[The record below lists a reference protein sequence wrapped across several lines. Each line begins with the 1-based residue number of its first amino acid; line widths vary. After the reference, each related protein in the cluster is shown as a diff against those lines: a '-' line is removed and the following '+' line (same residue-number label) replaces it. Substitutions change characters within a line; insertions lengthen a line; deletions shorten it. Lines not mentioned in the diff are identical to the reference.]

1 MPFSNEVAERLLF
14 LCVLFYKVC
23 LQRIAFEVTK
33 LIHGEEET
41 IKAQET
47 ARNLFK
53 NKHICTE
60 NMPTETVTLGEQVH
74 ILDLLASLSII
85 KSKSEARRLIEQGGI
100 EIQNEKKVNV
110 NEILDL
116 RNGEELLVKKGK
128 KTFVKILVK

>member
-1 MPFSNEVAERLLF
+1 MYGKYA
-14 LCVLFYKVC
+14 
-23 LQRIAFEVTK
+23 
-33 LIHGEEET
+33 
-41 IKAQET
+41 
-47 ARNLFK
+47 
-53 NKHICTE
+53 
-60 NMPTETVTLGEQVH
+60 TETVNLGGQVH

>member
-1 MPFSNEVAERLLF
+1 
-14 LCVLFYKVC
+14 
-23 LQRIAFEVTK
+23 
-33 LIHGEEET
+33 
-41 IKAQET
+41 
-47 ARNLFK
+47 
-53 NKHICTE
+53 
-60 NMPTETVTLGEQVH
+60 MPTETVNLGGQVH